1 LRIRHGCSYHGLSF
15 NIDMDLRPFG
25 RINPCGYQG
34 MQVTQLRDLLPVD
47 SLRDDLFE
55 RTAEALVTT
64 LASRLGYAVVTDAE
78 SGN

>member
-1 LRIRHGCSYHGLSF
+1 
-15 NIDMDLRPFG
+15 
-25 RINPCGYQG
+25 
-34 MQVTQLRDLLPVD
+34 VTQLRDLLPVD